1 MAVIH
6 ILKDGSRVPD
16 IRDHVVRVVDMEPL
30 YRFIH
35 SINQK
40 SGKTLD
46 LHNGNEVQV

>member
-6 ILKDGSRVPD
+6 VLKDGSQVAS
-16 IRDHVVRVVDMEPL
+16 IEGYVVKMADADPL

-40 SGKTLD
+40 INSKT
-46 LHNGNEVQV
+46 GNT

>member
-6 ILKDGSRVPD
+6 ILRDGSQVTTLKG
-16 IRDHVVRVVDMEPL
+16 HVVKMADADPL

-40 SGKTLD
+40 LNKSSNT
-46 LHNGNEVQV
+46 

>member
-6 ILKDGSRVPD
+6 ILKDGSQVATVKG
-16 IRDHVVRVVDMEPL
+16 HVVKVADADPL

-40 SGKTLD
+40 LNSKSDKT
-46 LHNGNEVQV
+46 

>member
-6 ILKDGSRVPD
+6 ILRDGSQVAT
-16 IRDHVVRVVDMEPL
+16 IKGHVVKMADADPL

-40 SGKTLD
+40 LNSKSSNT
-46 LHNGNEVQV
+46 